1 MPEWKP
7 EILRRLAPLKLS
19 PAREGE
25 IAEEIAQH
33 LEDRYHE
40 LLVTGQSKD
49 AAFRTAIDELKGED
63 LLAHSLLAVENDL
76 YREPVALGK
85 GSSNFFAGVLQDLRY
100 ALRMMRKSPGFTA
113 VAVLTLALAIGANT
127 AIFSA
132 VNAILFE
139 SLPYPHPER
148 VMAISEVNNDGPR
161 SKASFG
167 MYRELAARNQLFD
180 ALSLFASWQ
189 PTLTTNG
196 EPQRLEAERVSWSY
210 FRTLGVSPILGR
222 DFQVS
227 DDVLHGPNVVILS
240 YALWRKRF
248 GSDPAII
255 GKQIKLGETSGT
267 GFSSSDLYT
276 VIGVAPRSFE
286 NVLGPLAELW
296 APLQIDISQG
306 RAWGHWL
313 DMIGRLRPGT
323 TTAQATQELTAL
335 GDQVIQAQH
344 PPTYG
349 KDVKYSLIS
358 LQEEVTSGV
367 RSALLAVLGAVMLVL
382 LIACVNVTNLLLARG
397 SQRRG
402 EFAMRTAL
410 GAGPARLTRQLL
422 TESLLLAVI
431 GAALGLVVAQLGV
444 QAIVA
449 LSPPDLP
456 RLSAIQID
464 LNVFLFALGIATA
477 IGLLIGLIPALRA
490 SRDGPDISLKEGSRQ
505 TAGSHQMTRH
515 VLVVAEVALA
525 LVLLVSAGLLLRSL
539 ERLFAVPPG
548 FDASRVLSMQIDE
561 VGHRYDPDA
570 VRYRF
575 WVQALYAV
583 KRVPGVEAAAFTNVL
598 SLSADGSLDQY
609 GVNFEVDHNP
619 DKADDA
625 LRYAVTPGYF
635 ETMKIPLKRGRFL
648 DEGDRAVTPAV
659 ALISESFAKRKFG
672 SIDPLGQRVHIGNPD
687 HWYTIVGVVGDVK
700 RMSLALS
707 EPDAVYTTVD
717 QWLWIETS
725 MSLVVRARGNA
736 AALAPDIRNA
746 IWSVDK
752 DLPIDRVDTM
762 DDLIAASAA
771 ERQFT
776 LILFEAFGIVALAL
790 AAVGIYGVLSGSVTE
805 RTREIGIRLALGAPP
820 RNILSLI
827 ILRGMKLTVI
837 GVVIGLGGAL
847 LASQAIS
854 SQLFGVSPLDVI
866 TYVAVTVILAAI
878 AAIACWIPARRA
890 ARVDPMVALRYE

>member
-1 MPEWKP
+1 MRPEHWLYTIPLRLQSLFRWAQADQELDEELRDHLERATEKYVAKGMAP
-7 EILRRLAPLKLS
+7 EEARRLARLDLGGIEQTKEKCRD
-19 PAREGE
+19 ARSVNW
-25 IAEEIAQH
+25 IQ
-33 LEDRYHE
+33 
-40 LLVTGQSKD
+40 
-49 AAFRTAIDELKGED
+49 D
-63 LLAHSLLAVENDL
+63 LI
-76 YREPVALGK
+76 
-85 GSSNFFAGVLQDLRY
+85 QDLRFG
-100 ALRMMRKSPGFTA
+100 LRMLRKSPGFTA
-113 VAVLTLALAIGANT
+113 VAVLTLALGIGANT
-127 AIFSA
+127 AIFGA

-148 VMAISEVNNDGPR
+148 VMAISEVNKDGSR
-161 SKASFG
+161 GKASFG
-167 MYRELAARNQLFD
+167 MYREFAARNQSFD

-189 PTLTTNG
+189 PTLTANG
-196 EPQRLEAERVSWSY
+196 EPQRLEAERISWSY

-240 YALWRKRF
+240 YALWQKRF
-248 GSDPAII
+248 GSDPTII

-267 GFSSSDLYT
+267 GFSSSDMYT

-286 NVLGPLAELW
+286 NVLSPLAELW

-323 TTAQATQELTAL
+323 TAAQATQELTAL
-335 GDQVIQAQH
+335 GDQIIQEQH

-349 KDVKYSLIS
+349 KDVKYSVIS

-410 GAGPARLTRQLL
+410 GAGPARLARQLL
-422 TESLLLAVI
+422 TESLLLAII
-431 GAALGLVVAQLGV
+431 GGLLGLVVVQLGV

-464 LNVFLFALGIATA
+464 RNVFLFALGIATA

-490 SRDGPDISLKEGSRQ
+490 SRGGPDISLKEGSRQ

-539 ERLFAVPPG
+539 ESLFGVPPG
-548 FDASRVLSMQIDE
+548 FNASRVLSIRIDE

-583 KRVPGVEAAAFTNVL
+583 KRVPGVEAAAFTNALPL
-598 SLSADGSLDQY
+598 SGDGPLDQY

-619 DKADDA
+619 NKADDA
-625 LRYAVTPGYF
+625 LRYAVTPGYL

-648 DEGDRAVTPAV
+648 DEGDRAGAPAV

-672 SIDPLGQRVHIGNPD
+672 SIDPLVGQHVHIGNPD

-700 RMSLALS
+700 QMSLALS

-717 QWLWIETS
+717 QWSWIETS

-827 ILRGMKLTVI
+827 ILRGMKLTAV

-847 LASQAIS
+847 LASQAIA

-866 TYVAVTVILAAI
+866 TYIAVTVILAAI

-890 ARVDPMVALRYE
+890 ARVDPLVALRYE